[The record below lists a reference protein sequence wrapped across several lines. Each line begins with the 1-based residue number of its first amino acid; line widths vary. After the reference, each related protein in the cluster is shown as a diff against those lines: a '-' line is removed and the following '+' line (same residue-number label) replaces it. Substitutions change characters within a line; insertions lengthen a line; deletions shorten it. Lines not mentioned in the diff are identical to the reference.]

1 MFVLLYMFL
10 KEQKQVPNIVTMVS
24 TAKCNDE
31 VIGALRDFTVLKQ
44 TDKSA
49 AAADLDKV
57 LGHFWRKVPQ
67 KSKLEGLLKES
78 LY

>member
-1 MFVLLYMFL
+1 MFELLYMFL
-10 KEQKQVPNIVTMVS
+10 KEQKQVPNIVTGPSVTMNSSVH
-24 TAKCNDE
+24 C
-31 VIGALRDFTVLKQ
+31 VISLYPNKRTVLWK
-44 TDKSA
+44 

>member
-24 TAKCNDE
+24 TAKRNDE

-44 TDKSA
+44 TESSVKSSSSRF
-49 AAADLDKV
+49 
-57 LGHFWRKVPQ
+57 G
-67 KSKLEGLLKES
+67 
-78 LY
+78 